1 MRKDRPRVGVASI
14 TAICLGLLIAS
25 PASPQTVTV
34 TSSGGAVQEA
44 QRTAW
49 YGAFTK
55 ATGIKIVED
64 NWNQELAKVRAQVET
79 KSIKWDVVEIT
90 ALNLSAACEEGLVE
104 RVDWSR
110 YFEPKDF
117 EDAGGLPPCGVP
129 MLNASGGLAYD
140 ADRIKAP
147 PRTWADFWDVKK
159 WPGKR
164 GMLYRAEQT
173 LEVALMADGVA
184 PKDVMSVLSAPGG
197 VDRAFRKLDEL
208 KPHIHWWKSGSESM
222 QLLATGETVLT
233 YAWNGRVAAA
243 NKADKRNFKIVFEA
257 GFVNGNNSFAVMKGS
272 ANKDA
277 AIKFIQFAVSPQPL
291 AEFAQIIQY
300 GPPNKKALE
309 FMDTRVKATIPSGAI
324 MRYAMFQHGDKYV
337 SFWSDNAAKLTER
350 FGQWVAKGG

>member
-1 MRKDRPRVGVASI
+1 MVRFIRVF
-14 TAICLGLLIAS
+14 GLLALILLLSQVPLAY
-25 PASPQTVTV
+25 AQTVTV
-34 TSSGGAVQEA
+34 TSSGGAVQAA

-49 YGAFTK
+49 YGPFTK
-55 ATGIKIVED
+55 TTNIKIVED

-104 RVDWSR
+104 RIDWSK
-110 YFEPKDF
+110 YFDPRDF
-117 EDAGGLPPCGVP
+117 EDMGGLPPCGVP
-129 MLNASGGLAYD
+129 ILNASGGLAYD
-140 ADRIKAP
+140 ADKIKDP
-147 PRTWADFWDVKK
+147 PRTWADFWNVKK

-184 PKDVMSVLSAPGG
+184 PKDVMTVLAAPGG

-208 KPHIHWWKSGSESM
+208 KPHIHWWKSGAESM

-257 GFVNGNNSFAVMKGS
+257 GFVNGNNSLAIMKS
-272 ANKDA
+272 SPNREA
-277 AIKFIQFAVSPQPL
+277 AIRFVQFAASPKPL
-291 AEFAQIIQY
+291 AEFAEIIQY
-300 GPPNKKALE
+300 GPPNRKALE
-309 FMDTRVKATIPSGAI
+309 FMDARAKATLPTGAI
-324 MRYAMFQHGDKYV
+324 MTHAMFQHGDRYV
-337 SFWSDNAAKLTER
+337 NFWSDNAAKLTER
-350 FGQWVAKGG
+350 FGQWAAK

>member
-1 MRKDRPRVGVASI
+1 MRKERLLVGVASVI
-14 TAICLGLLIAS
+14 AIGLGPLIAS

-79 KSIKWDVVEIT
+79 KSVKWDVVEIT

-104 RVDWSR
+104 RIDWSR
-110 YFEPKDF
+110 YFDPKDF

-140 ADRIKAP
+140 ADKIKVP
-147 PRTWADFWDVKK
+147 PKTWADFWDVKK

-222 QLLATGETVLT
+222 QLLGTGETVLT

-272 ANKDA
+272 SNRDA

-300 GPPNKKALE
+300 GPPNRKALE
-309 FMDTRVKATIPSGAI
+309 FMDARVKATIPSGAI

-337 SFWSDNAAKLTER
+337 NFWSDNAAKLTER
-350 FGQWVAKGG
+350 FGQWAAKGG